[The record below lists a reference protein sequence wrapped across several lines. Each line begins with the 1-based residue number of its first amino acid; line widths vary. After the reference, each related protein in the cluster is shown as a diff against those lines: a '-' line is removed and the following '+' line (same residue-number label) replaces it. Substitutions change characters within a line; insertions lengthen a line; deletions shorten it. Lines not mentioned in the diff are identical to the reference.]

1 MIFSPSTGIISV
13 NKAFVRSGVRRRRWL
28 LPPLVRTRTPV
39 PVRRNRLEVAL
50 WVFNLI
56 FPAFTFLGT
65 AKLLFLK
72 NLRLSLAAAGVENSG
87 RLLKLY
93 SDIPAASSLT
103 AAFSSVSA
111 FFFVNFSGA
120 SSMVITRPSMLGI
133 CSTEPISESSSATS
147 LRSSS
152 ASSG

>member
-39 PVRRNRLEVAL
+39 PVRRNRFEVAL
-50 WVFNLI
+50 WVFSLI
-56 FPAFTFLGT
+56 FPAFAFLGT

-72 NLRLSLAAAGVENSG
+72 NLRLVLAAAGVNHSG
-87 RLLKLY
+87 RLPWPY
-93 SDIPAASSLT
+93 SDLT
-103 AAFSSVSA
+103 AALSLLTAFSSVSA
-111 FFFVNFSGA
+111 FFLVTFSGV

-133 CSTEPISESSSATS
+133 CSTEAISESSSATS
-147 LRSSS
+147 RRSSS